1 MWYVNGMSRRYRL
14 PRFNDQILSE
24 IIFGIEN
31 QDVDYMLDI
40 GTGCLYSS
48 DYPEEGPSSED
59 NLVELPPWTSA
70 DGYQLMVSFTNSRQD
85 PGLRQKLA
93 AELNSKE
100 RGVFRR
106 FRNVLSE
113 DPENLKQWYDFKD
126 KRMKSYIRSW
136 YRSRFADLSDDVPEE
151 EGDLSEGALL
161 AEFEVIHLDAP
172 DDYCRTLLDAYVA
185 DDPVKRK
192 IVDCFSAKEAFEVM
206 CGGSPCGA
214 LVYERVEDRAAVIIY
229 YIEEEDRENGLF
241 GLMFDLFNRELERK
255 GIVKVSM
262 PFPEGAQFIRHM
274 LSEHGAEVGE
284 PSDSGVYGVADWN
297 SGTESAELV
306 YVL

>member
-1 MWYVNGMSRRYRL
+1 MSRRYRL

-24 IIFGIEN
+24 IIFGMEN

-40 GTGCLYSS
+40 GTGNLYSAGLS
-48 DYPEEGPSSED
+48 EVEPSAED
-59 NLVELPPWTSA
+59 NLVDLPPWTSA
-70 DGYQLMVSFTNSRQD
+70 DGYQLMVSFTNSCQD
-85 PGLRQKLA
+85 PAMRQKLSD
-93 AELNSKE
+93 ELNSKE

-113 DPENLKQWYDFKD
+113 NPDDLKRWYDFKD
-126 KRMKSYIRSW
+126 RRMKSHIRNW
-136 YRSRFADLSDDVPEE
+136 YRTRFSDVAEEEQE

-161 AEFEVIHLDAP
+161 SDFEVVHLDST
-172 DDYCRTLLDAYVA
+172 DDYCNSLIGSYVA

-192 IVDCFSAKEAFEVM
+192 VLDCFREKEAFEVV
-206 CGGSPCGA
+206 CGGKPCGA
-214 LVYERVEDRAAVIIY
+214 LVYERVEDRAVVILY
-229 YIEEEDRENGLF
+229 YIEEEDRGNGLF

-255 GIVKVSM
+255 GISKVSM
-262 PFPEGAQFIRHM
+262 PFPEGSQFLKHM
-274 LSEHGAEVGE
+274 LSDHGAGVGN
-284 PSDSGVYGVADWN
+284 SLDSGTYGVAEWN